1 MQSWVHVVEWRAN
14 TRPQQVAVLDDR
26 GVCWTYEELQRHI
39 ETMAGGL
46 YGLGIERG
54 DLVLLIAQNSAWY
67 MVTALALARAGVIP
81 LLVNWRLSATE
92 LAGLIELARPVAAI
106 ADEPFTSV
114 VDDAANLTG
123 TELRW
128 HLVLP
133 SQNGSATDA
142 VRWQSAEALD
152 GPLPPRPSGPLSANG
167 TFAVLHTSGTTG
179 RPKLI
184 PLDNSG
190 HIRSIAGFAIEIGD
204 QVAESR
210 HLQLMPLFH
219 LAGFSQ
225 ALQCFLTAGTLYV
238 ATQFEAGA
246 VVDAVENDRIEFFT
260 AAPSIIDMLIEEINS
275 RPASPDLSSLREV
288 QYGSAPIRPELL
300 RRAIDVLNCRFRQ
313 IYGNSE
319 SQSTVTLLGPEDHQ
333 PDNPHLGSAGRLA
346 MGWEA
351 RVVDHLGKD
360 VRPGEPGE
368 LVIRSDCM
376 FSGYLNDPEATAAAY
391 LEGGWY
397 RTGDVVR
404 VDPER
409 YVWVLDR
416 ARDMVIAGG
425 ENIFPAEVEAVLA
438 EHPDV
443 REAAVIGLP
452 DQRWGEVVHAVV
464 VPDHDPHADGP
475 DLIAW
480 TRERLAH
487 FKCPRSISF
496 VEVLPRTT
504 TGKVLKRELRL
515 QMTNPAEQPAG

>member
-1 MQSWVHVVEWRAN
+1 
-14 TRPQQVAVLDDR
+14 
-26 GVCWTYEELQRHI
+26 
-39 ETMAGGL
+39 
-46 YGLGIERG
+46 
-54 DLVLLIAQNSAWY
+54 
-67 MVTALALARAGVIP
+67 
-81 LLVNWRLSATE
+81 
-92 LAGLIELARPVAAI
+92 
-106 ADEPFTSV
+106 
-114 VDDAANLTG
+114 
-123 TELRW
+123 
-128 HLVLP
+128 
-133 SQNGSATDA
+133 
-142 VRWQSAEALD
+142 
-152 GPLPPRPSGPLSANG
+152 
-167 TFAVLHTSGTTG
+167 
-179 RPKLI
+179 
-184 PLDNSG
+184 
-190 HIRSIAGFAIEIGD
+190 
-204 QVAESR
+204 
-210 HLQLMPLFH
+210 
-219 LAGFSQ
+219 
-225 ALQCFLTAGTLYV
+225 
-238 ATQFEAGA
+238 
-246 VVDAVENDRIEFFT
+246 
-260 AAPSIIDMLIEEINS
+260 
-275 RPASPDLSSLREV
+275 
-288 QYGSAPIRPELL
+288 
-300 RRAIDVLNCRFRQ
+300 
-313 IYGNSE
+313 
-319 SQSTVTLLGPEDHQ
+319 
-333 PDNPHLGSAGRLA
+333 
-346 MGWEA
+346 
-351 RVVDHLGKD
+351 
-360 VRPGEPGE
+360 
-368 LVIRSDCM
+368 M